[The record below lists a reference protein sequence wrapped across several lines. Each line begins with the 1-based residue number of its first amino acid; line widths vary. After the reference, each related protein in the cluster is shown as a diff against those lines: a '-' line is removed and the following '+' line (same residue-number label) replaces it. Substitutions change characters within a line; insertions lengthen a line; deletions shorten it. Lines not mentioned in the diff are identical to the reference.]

1 MKKTILA
8 SLLIAGLTVSGYS
21 QGVIYFDGSNNHN
34 ASAGAASG
42 GQVFLNGNLDTTQ
55 DINAQLLMFNGTS
68 YVPVVTLLLSAGT
81 TATTTVNFGSTQG
94 AVGDITDF
102 GGGAP
107 FDASGNGYQENF
119 AAYPAGSVGQFEV
132 AGWMGQFSSLA
143 AAQTAGQLT
152 GITGPF
158 NVTLTSPTGT
168 ANDISSMP
176 ALVLTTV
183 PEPSIIALCGL
194 GSAAFMLIRRRK

>member
-21 QGVIYFDGSNNHN
+21 QGVVYFDGSNNHN
-34 ASAGAASG
+34 ASAAAASG
-42 GQVFLNGNLDTTQ
+42 GQVFVNGALDTTQ

-81 TATTTVNFGSTQG
+81 TATTTVNFGSIQG

-119 AAYPAGSVGQFEV
+119 AAYPAGSIGQFEV
-132 AGWMGQFSSLA
+132 SGWTGAFSSLA
-143 AAQTAGQLT
+143 SAQAANQAT

-176 ALVLTTV
+176 ALLLAAGPV
-183 PEPSIIALCGL
+183 PEPS
-194 GSAAFMLIRRRK
+194 RKKVIEK

>member
-8 SLLIAGLTVSGYS
+8 TLLIAGLTVSGYS
-21 QGVIYFDGSNNHN
+21 QGTIYFDGSNNHN
-34 ASAGAASG
+34 ASAAASSG
-42 GQVFLNGNLDTTQ
+42 GQVFLNGTLDTTQ

-68 YVPVVTLLLSAGT
+68 YVPVVTLLLSLGGNT
-81 TATTTVNFGSTQG
+81 TTTVAFGSNQG
-94 AVGDITDF
+94 ALGDITDF
-102 GGGAP
+102 SGGAP

-132 AGWMGQFSSLA
+132 AGWTGNFSSLA
-143 AAQTAGQLT
+143 AAQAAGNSMT

-168 ANDISSMP
+168 ANDISAMP
-176 ALVLTTV
+176 ALLLTV
-183 PEPSIIALCGL
+183 PEPSMFALCGL
-194 GSAAFMLIRRRK
+194 GAAALTLIRRKK